1 MYKNFPSLLHLAISF
16 LNDFIMLLDLETARI
31 EHQWGLHL
39 RFRKLVL
46 TTVVP
51 ESLKQYPQ
59 LVTTQLLF
67 SCDIKILQIS
77 NYRHCFRDVWTKNVA
92 DISVNED
99 CPLQDFPGGPAVK
112 NLPTTSGTQIWSLV
126 QEDPT
131 CCGQLSPCTTTT
143 EPSLKS
149 LWATT
154 TEPEGPRAHSV
165 QREATTN
172 SPSTSARE

>member
-112 NLPTTSGTQIWSLV
+112 NLPTTSGDTDLISG
-126 QEDPT
+126 P
-131 CCGQLSPCTTTT
+131 GRPHM
-143 EPSLKS
+143 
-149 LWATT
+149 LWATKPMHHNYWARG
-154 TEPEGPRAHSV
+154 PESPFC
-165 QREATTN
+165 ATRSHN
-172 SPSTSARE
+172 KQPKHLS

>member
-39 RFRKLVL
+39 RFRNLGL
-46 TTVVP
+46 TTIVP
-51 ESLKQYPQ
+51 ESLEQYPQ
-59 LVTTQLLF
+59 FVATYLLF
-67 SCDIKILQIS
+67 SWDIKILQIS
-77 NYRHCFRDVWTKNVA
+77 NYCHCFRDVWTKTVA

-99 CPLQDFPGGPAVK
+99 CHLQDFPGGPVIK
-112 NLPTTSGTQIWSLV
+112 NLPATSGDTGLV

-143 EPSLKS
+143 EPSL
-149 LWATT
+149 
-154 TEPEGPRAHSV
+154 
-165 QREATTN
+165 
-172 SPSTSARE
+172 